1 MESFVQYARDKLERR
16 TSAEVKA
23 GVSLSS
29 GSSAATEADVS
40 LSSGSAELFEQALVR
55 WSCSLGKTP
64 FKGTSPPMPA
74 RVAPPAWARPTALWL
89 GLLALQP
96 APRDYHSQ
104 GLSGPLAHSPIRA
117 RKGTQTD
124 CARRNPHE
132 RNIKNDTIG
141 PTIAPYRLPTTV
153 LAITV

>member
-1 MESFVQYARDKLERR
+1 MYSYDVSLCVEWSTESYGERENDRR
-16 TSAEVKA
+16 TSRQNPGAVRDGL
-23 GVSLSS
+23 GV
-29 GSSAATEADVS
+29 
-40 LSSGSAELFEQALVR
+40 
-55 WSCSLGKTP
+55 
-64 FKGTSPPMPA
+64 KGTSPPMPA